1 MDVTQLPAPHETATP
16 NETARRGRVTLV
28 DRRRSAIR
36 AFVLGGPLGRPVIR
50 VLLFTTMLGLLA
62 IAGLFGF
69 SFGLPTIAPPFPI
82 PWPVLALLF
91 AAAEMFDVQVHFR
104 RETHAF
110 SLSEVPLVVALFFLG
125 PAEFMA
131 AYLLGSGVALLWQS
145 REHRLKV
152 VFNITNNAFTGAL
165 ALVVFHTLVPIEGAI
180 GPLHWVAGFAAAL
193 SASALAAVT
202 IATAISLSGGAPQ
215 FQKLPEMIQFGA
227 LVALANTSLALLAV
241 TVLQAD
247 AQAIWLLGI
256 PIATL
261 LIAYRAYVSERE
273 KHERLELL
281 YESSRILHNSPELE
295 SAVVALLDHARAM
308 FRAES
313 AEIVLYA
320 RDDDRAALLT
330 RSYHEQEP
338 DVMRPV
344 EIAPTERVRERV
356 SVALRPFFHG
366 PTESWRGQPFEIRQ
380 AMTSRL
386 AGENGLIGELT
397 VTNRLTEG
405 TRFQADDLRL
415 LEMVANQAAIA
426 LENGRLEQSLTE
438 LSKLKEQLRHQAYHD
453 SLTGLPNRA
462 MFIER
467 IDARLGEIDSSEG
480 QGQSTPTIP
489 VVLFLDLD
497 DFKVVNDSLGH
508 QAGDRLLVEAAERI
522 SGCVRASDLAARL
535 GGDEFAVLLEDSP
548 DLRQAL
554 GISQRI
560 LDALRAPFV
569 IDANELVIGGSVG
582 IAVSRDRADRGVDLL
597 RYADMAMYK
606 AKSEGKR
613 RVAVFDPTVH
623 STIVARHELSR
634 ELARSIDHGELLVHY
649 QPILDLGAGRLAGI
663 EALVRWNHPTR
674 GLVEPD
680 EFIRLAEEN
689 GSIVELGRWVLA
701 EACRQAVGWTQAGL
715 LPRTAYMSVNIS
727 AQQVRLAG
735 FVEDTLGIAVD
746 AGLDPAR
753 IVLELTETAMF
764 GDVQGTIT
772 TLEGLRR
779 HGVRIALDDF
789 GTGYSSLGYLRR
801 FPVDILKIARDF
813 IADGRAEPQDWA
825 FAHAIV
831 ALGRSLGLAIVA
843 EGIEDPDQEHRL
855 LALGC
860 ELGQGYLLCRPMEA
874 GTLEAWLRSR
884 APVPRSRRTAAFASD
899 AAELAAGAAG
909 PSGV

>member
-1 MDVTQLPAPHETATP
+1 MEDTRIPPRHDAAGQTAPPEGTTAPLGPWTGV
-16 NETARRGRVTLV
+16 RGSL
-28 DRRRSAIR
+28 
-36 AFVLGGPLGRPVIR
+36 LGGPLGRPVAR
-50 VLLFTTMLGLLA
+50 VLLFTALLGCLA
-62 IAGLFGF
+62 IVALFGF
-69 SFGLPTIAPPFPI
+69 SLNLPVIAPPFPI
-82 PWPVLALLF
+82 PWPVMALLF

-110 SLSEVPLVVALFFLG
+110 SLNELPLVVALFFLG
-125 PAEFMA
+125 PPEFMA
-131 AYLLGSGVALLWQS
+131 AYLVGSGVALLWQS

-152 VFNITNNAFTGAL
+152 VFNIANYAFTGAL
-165 ALVVFHTLVPIEGAI
+165 ALVIFHALVPLEGAI
-180 GPLHWVAGFAAAL
+180 GPGHWFAAFAAAL
-193 SASALAAVT
+193 AASALGAVT
-202 IATAISLSGGAPQ
+202 IATVISLSGGAPQ

-241 TVLQAD
+241 EVLEAD

-261 LIAYRAYVSERE
+261 LIAYRAYVSEKE

-281 YESSRILHNSPELE
+281 YESSRILNNSPELE

-313 AEIVLYA
+313 AEIVIYA

-330 RSYHEQEP
+330 RSYHEREP

-344 EIAPTERVRERV
+344 EIATTEPIRKRVA
-356 SVALRPFFHG
+356 VALRPFFHG
-366 PTESWRGQPFEIRQ
+366 PTEGWRGQSFEIRQ

-397 VTNRLTEG
+397 VANRLTEG

-467 IDARLGEIDSSEG
+467 IDARLSEIDDSAG
-480 QGQSTPTIP
+480 DAGPTTTIP

-508 QAGDRLLVEAAERI
+508 QAGDRLLIEAGERI
-522 SGCVRASDLAARL
+522 DSCVRSSDLAARL

-548 DLRQAL
+548 DLGHAL
-554 GISQRI
+554 AVSHRI
-560 LDALRAPFV
+560 LDVLRAPFV
-569 IDANELVIGGSVG
+569 IDGSELVIGGSVG
-582 IAVSRDRADRGVDLL
+582 IAISRDRADRGADML

-613 RVAVFDPTVH
+613 RVAVFDPADH

-649 QPILDLGAGRLAGI
+649 QPIMDLGTARLVGI
-663 EALVRWNHPTR
+663 EALVRWNHPSR
-674 GLVEPD
+674 GLVGPD
-680 EFIRLAEEN
+680 DFIRLAEDN
-689 GSIVELGRWVLA
+689 GAIVELGRWVLA
-701 EACRQAVGWTQAGL
+701 EACRRTAAWTEAGL
-715 LPRTAYMSVNIS
+715 LSKSAYMSVNIS

-735 FVEDTLGIAVD
+735 FVEDTLGIAMQE
-746 AGLDPAR
+746 GLDPGR

-764 GDVQGTIT
+764 GDVQGTISA
-772 TLEGLRR
+772 LEGLRR

-813 IADGRAEPQDWA
+813 IADGSAEPSDWA

-843 EGIEDPDQEHRL
+843 EGIEDLDQQARL

-860 ELGQGYLLCRPMEA
+860 EFGQGYLLCRPMEDRS
-874 GTLEAWLRSR
+874 LEAWLRATRSVAPTRRNGHPTVAEPRR
-884 APVPRSRRTAAFASD
+884 A
-899 AAELAAGAAG
+899 
-909 PSGV
+909 